1 MTMFKKIDLNLSEFI
16 DYFEKNCIFEMNKG
30 YTAEEIYDT
39 GFDLEFIDAAGR
51 NNRYNEYFIFFTND
65 GFLYAKYFFGGMMPK
80 EMKQL
85 EGGEYLDI
93 ITIKNE
99 LERKVNKNDE
109 EKQLLQKFEHILE
122 HDKLRILMFDDLKQ
136 YREEAGQ

>member
-1 MTMFKKIDLNLSEFI
+1 MFKKIDLNLSEFI
-16 DYFEKNCIFEMNKG
+16 DYFEKNCIAEINKG

-39 GFDLEFIDAAGR
+39 GFDFTFIDAAGR

-65 GFLYAKYFFGGMMPK
+65 GFLYAKYFFGGIMPG

-85 EGGEYLDI
+85 GGGEYLDI
-93 ITIKNE
+93 VTIKSE
-99 LERKVNKNDE
+99 LEQKTNINDE

-122 HDKLRILMFDDLKQ
+122 HDSLRILMFDDLKQ
-136 YREEAGQ
+136 YIEEASQ